1 MKKVFGII
9 ILVVV
14 IIMTV
19 CYANAK
25 AEENNGV
32 TYVLTYN
39 EAEAYMDTYADENK
53 LYDWK
58 EGNAIGN
65 VLYGIGLFSTEDFED
80 MYDCEWSVENFN
92 LRSTEDFEMVEI
104 HTWVID
110 EIDGITIY
118 RTQAQSET
126 QALGWKNGDPYY
138 CADVIFMV
146 VGCE

>member
-9 ILVVV
+9 ILVAVV
-14 IIMTV
+14 VAVV
-19 CYANAK
+19 CFANAK
-25 AEENNGV
+25 AEANNGV
-32 TYVLTYN
+32 TYELSYN
-39 EAEAYMDTYADENK
+39 EAVDYMNAYADEK
-53 LYDWK
+53 ELYDWK
-58 EGNAIGN
+58 EGNAIDE
-65 VLYGIGLFSTEDFED
+65 VLYGIGVISTEDFKD
-80 MYDCEWSVENFN
+80 MYDCDWSVENFN

-104 HTWVID
+104 HTWIID

-126 QALGWKNGDPYY
+126 QALGWKSGDAYY